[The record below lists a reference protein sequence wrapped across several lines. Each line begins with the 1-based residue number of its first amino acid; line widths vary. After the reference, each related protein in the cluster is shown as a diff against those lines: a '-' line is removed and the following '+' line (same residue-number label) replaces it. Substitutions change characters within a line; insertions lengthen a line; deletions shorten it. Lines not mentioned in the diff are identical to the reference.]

1 MVGLRS
7 LGGIPRANS
16 GWWILLVRS
25 LQAQPCIA
33 LPIISAE
40 GTLVILQELVGRAKG
55 FGGADGGLQNM
66 DKHGLGT

>member
-25 LQAQPCIA
+25 LQAQPC
-33 LPIISAE
+33 PSADK
-40 GTLVILQELVGRAKG
+40 GTLVILQELVGTAKG
-55 FGGADGGLQNM
+55 FGADGGLQNM